1 MSRFLFVPLPLAGHV
16 FPADAVAQELA
27 ARGHDVRWVGA
38 EKKLRSWIGPGPV
51 IYPTGMRPYRGQGDI
66 KLASVRS
73 LWAEF
78 VLPFTKFTLP
88 AVEKAVQASQPDVVV
103 VDQHAFAGALV
114 AERHGLPWATMASS
128 SMELTHPYAHMP
140 KVDAWIR
147 GHQETLRAAARL
159 PAGSASPD
167 LRFSPYL
174 VIAFLSAAF
183 TGDYPFP
190 AHYALVGPSLAPRPE
205 KPGFPWD
212 WLDPARR
219 HVLVTVGTMAESNA
233 SGSGDFYVRA
243 VQALRPL
250 RDQVQGILIAPA
262 GEVPDPPENVL
273 VMPRVPLLDLMT
285 RLDLVVCHGGQNT
298 VCETLSRGVPLV
310 IAPLTR
316 DQPINAQRVAD
327 LGAGLRVRFG
337 RVTPAQLREAILTIL
352 RDRSYRAAAER
363 IRDSFTEAG
372 GAAAAAARLESLAR
386 QPALAGAPAH
396 PSASAPPATHRPAG
410 SLL

>member
-16 FPADAVAQELA
+16 FPADAVAQQLT
-27 ARGHDVRWVGA
+27 ARGHEVQWVGA
-38 EKKLRSWIGPGPV
+38 EKKLRSWIGQGPV

-78 VLPFTKFTLP
+78 VVPFTRFTLP
-88 AVEKAVQASQPDVVV
+88 SVEKAVQASQPDVVV

-128 SMELTHPYAHMP
+128 SMELTRPYAHMP

-147 GHQETLRAAARL
+147 GHQDTLRAAAGV
-159 PAGSASPD
+159 PADAAGQPD

-174 VIAFLSAAF
+174 VIAFISGEL
-183 TGDYPFP
+183 TGGFGFP
-190 AHYALVGPSLAPRPE
+190 GHYALVGPAIAARP
-205 KPGFPWD
+205 KPPDFPWD
-212 WLDPARR
+212 WLDPARA

-233 SGSGDFYVRA
+233 SGSGDFYIRA
-243 VQALRPL
+243 VDALRPL
-250 RDQVQGILIAPA
+250 GDRIQGILIAPD
-262 GEVPDPPENVL
+262 GEIPDPPAHILVL
-273 VMPRVPLLDLMT
+273 PRVPLLDLMD

-310 IAPLTR
+310 VAPLTR

-337 RVTPAQLREAILTIL
+337 RVTPPQLREAITTVLG
-352 RDRSYRAAAER
+352 DPSYRAAAGR
-363 IRDSFTEAG
+363 IADSFVRAG
-372 GAAAAAARLESLAR
+372 GAAAAAARLEELAR
-386 QPALAGAPAH
+386 QPATAGSPGRAGAPA
-396 PSASAPPATHRPAG
+396 
-410 SLL
+410 